1 MCSEVDSNGF
11 VDEAGVVD
19 GRVTSG
25 GHGRNFDVVRLIAGR
40 VVSIEDS
47 DGELSE
53 LEELSVDSA
62 DDVDEISVDSTDEV
76 DGISEVIS
84 PPVDKSV
91 KDDTDVTSLSIVVVE
106 PSIDASVDPAV
117 DSVVLLETMTSVV
130 LLKSRTSIVVDE

>member
-1 MCSEVDSNGF
+1 M
-11 VDEAGVVD
+11 DEAGVVD

-40 VVSIEDS
+40 VVNIEDS

-53 LEELSVDSA
+53 LDEL
-62 DDVDEISVDSTDEV
+62 SVDSTDEV
-76 DGISEVIS
+76 DEISEVIS

-91 KDDTDVTSLSIVVVE
+91 DESVKDGTDVTPISIVAVE
-106 PSIDASVDPAV
+106 PSVDASVYPDPAV
-117 DSVVLLETMTSVV
+117 DSVV